1 MPKVLVADD
10 SITVRKVAERLL
22 IEAGMEVAL
31 AASGEE
37 AMAYLST
44 ERPDFVISDV
54 IMPDKSGYDVCRFV
68 RSHSALAETPVLLI
82 SGIVNDE
89 VNRQAV
95 SCRANGV
102 LKKPFQGSSLQERV
116 KELLAKQAEPG
127 AQAAAP
133 EAAESVDQALAA
145 PDSETFGSWAPLAQ
159 TPQSSKAYRITE
171 EQLQAFKQAAARIK
185 ELEAVVEE
193 ERSKSTRLE
202 EQLQQ
207 AQQTLQSASGDNR
220 VAHLEAALREAQ
232 QRVEELA
239 EQAAKANKLERRNQE
254 LEAVVTELQT
264 KAPAMASE
272 CEPGNGHHPG
282 IADLQALLTD
292 QQQRLAD
299 LAHELVQHSDSGER
313 VQALQRSLTEEQT
326 RANEHATRCLD
337 LEQALSRANARVGEL
352 TELLAKIN
360 RLAMGPEDALRIS

>member
-68 RSHSALAETPVLLI
+68 RSHTALASTPVLLI

-89 VNRQAV
+89 VNRQAI

-116 KELLAKQAEPG
+116 KELLAKQAEPD
-127 AQAAAP
+127 AQAAAAP
-133 EAAESVDQALAA
+133 VEEADQAHMT
-145 PDSETFGSWAPLAQ
+145 PDSETLGSWAPQPQ
-159 TPQSSKAYRITE
+159 TSQAKAYRITE
-171 EQLQAFKQAAARIK
+171 EQLQSFKQAAARIK

-193 ERSKSTRLE
+193 ERSKSSRLA

-207 AQQTLQSASGDNR
+207 ASSGNAGSSGENR
-220 VAHLEAALREAQ
+220 VAHLEVALREAQ
-232 QRVEELA
+232 GRVEELA
-239 EQAAKANKLERRNQE
+239 EQAVKVNKLERRNQE
-254 LEAVVTELQT
+254 LEAVVSELQS
-264 KAPAMASE
+264 KPPAMAAE
-272 CEPGNGHHPG
+272 HEPGNGHHPS
-282 IADLQALLTD
+282 IAELQALLSD
-292 QQQRLAD
+292 QQQRLAE
-299 LAHELVQHSDSGER
+299 LAREVVQHGDSGEQ
-313 VQALQRSLTEEQT
+313 VQALERSLNEEQA

-352 TELLAKIN
+352 TELLSKIN

>member
-44 ERPDFVISDV
+44 ERPDFIISDV

-68 RSHSALAETPVLLI
+68 RSHSALSETPVLLI

-116 KELLAKQAEPG
+116 KELLSKQVERETPVS
-127 AQAAAP
+127 AP
-133 EAAESVDQALAA
+133 IDTEATDHA
-145 PDSETFGSWAPLAQ
+145 PATESETFGSWAPQ
-159 TPQSSKAYRITE
+159 TQTAQSSKAYRITE
-171 EQLQAFKQAAARIK
+171 EQLQSFKQAAARIK
-185 ELEAVVEE
+185 ELEASVDE
-193 ERSKSTRLE
+193 ERSKSARLV

-207 AQQTLQSASGDNR
+207 IGGGENR
-220 VAHLEAALREAQ
+220 IAHLEAALRESQ

-239 EQAAKANKLERRNQE
+239 EHAVKVNRLERRNQE
-254 LEAVVTELQT
+254 LEAVVTELQLGASGT
-264 KAPAMASE
+264 SPVAQAPV
-272 CEPGNGHHPG
+272 NDHHPS
-282 IADLQALLTD
+282 IAELQALLTD

-299 LAHELVQHSDSGER
+299 LAHELVKHDDSGAR
-313 VQALQRSLTEEQT
+313 VEALQRSLTDEQM

-352 TELLAKIN
+352 TELLVKIN
-360 RLAMGPEDALRIS
+360 RLATGPEDALRIS

>member
-68 RSHSALAETPVLLI
+68 RSHSALASTPVLLI

-89 VNRQAV
+89 VNRQAI

-116 KELLAKQAEPG
+116 KELLSKQAETD
-127 AQAAAP
+127 ADAP
-133 EAAESVDQALAA
+133 APAAEPADHAQPAS
-145 PDSETFGSWAPLAQ
+145 DSETLGSWTSQAQAPQA
-159 TPQSSKAYRITE
+159 KAYRITE
-171 EQLQAFKQAAARIK
+171 EQLQSFKQSAARIK
-185 ELEAVVEE
+185 ELETVVEE
-193 ERSKSTRLE
+193 ERNKSARLA

-207 AQQTLQSASGDNR
+207 ASSGNAGSSGENR

-232 QRVEELA
+232 GRVEELA
-239 EQAAKANKLERRNQE
+239 EQAVKVNKLERRNQE
-254 LEAVVTELQT
+254 LEAVVSELQS
-264 KAPAMASE
+264 KPPVMVAESE
-272 CEPGNGHHPG
+272 RGNGHHSS
-282 IADLQALLTD
+282 IAELQALLTD

-299 LAHELVQHSDSGER
+299 LARELGQQGDSGER
-313 VQALQRSLTEEQT
+313 VEALQRSLTEEQT

-352 TELLAKIN
+352 TELLTKIN

>member
-68 RSHSALAETPVLLI
+68 RSHSALASTPVLLI

-89 VNRQAV
+89 VNRQAI
-95 SCRANGV
+95 SCRANGERTQPIEGGA
-102 LKKPFQGSSLQERV
+102 LKERV
-116 KELLAKQAEPG
+116 KELLAKLAEPD
-127 AQAAAP
+127 AQDAAP
-133 EAAESVDQALAA
+133 SPAAESAELAV
-145 PDSETFGSWAPLAQ
+145 PDSETLGSWTPQAQ
-159 TPQSSKAYRITE
+159 TPQSKAYRITE
-171 EQLQAFKQAAARIK
+171 EQLQSFKQAAARIK
-185 ELEAVVEE
+185 ELEAAVEE
-193 ERSKSTRLE
+193 ERGKAARLT

-207 AQQTLQSASGDNR
+207 ANSRNSGTSGDNR
-220 VAHLEAALREAQ
+220 VAQLEVALREAQ

-239 EQAAKANKLERRNQE
+239 EQAVKVNKLERRNQE
-254 LEAVVTELQT
+254 LEAVVSELQSN
-264 KAPAMASE
+264 APAM
-272 CEPGNGHHPG
+272 EPEYEAGNGHHPG
-282 IADLQALLTD
+282 IAELQALLTD

-299 LAHELVQHSDSGER
+299 LAHELVQHGDSGER

>member
-68 RSHSALAETPVLLI
+68 RSHTALASTPVLLI

-95 SCRANGV
+95 SCQANGV

-127 AQAAAP
+127 TQAAAVP
-133 EAAESVDQALAA
+133 AAEEADQAHPAL
-145 PDSETFGSWAPLAQ
+145 DSETLGSWSPQGQAPQA
-159 TPQSSKAYRITE
+159 KAYRITE
-171 EQLQAFKQAAARIK
+171 EQLQSFKQAAARIK
-185 ELEAVVEE
+185 ELEAVVDE
-193 ERSKSTRLE
+193 ERSKSARLA

-207 AQQTLQSASGDNR
+207 ASSGNSGSSGENR

-232 QRVEELA
+232 GRVEELA
-239 EQAAKANKLERRNQE
+239 EQAVKVNKLERRNQE
-254 LEAVVTELQT
+254 LETVVSELQS
-264 KAPAMASE
+264 KPPVLAAEP
-272 CEPGNGHHPG
+272 EPGNGHHPG
-282 IADLQALLTD
+282 IAELQALLSD
-292 QQQRLAD
+292 QQQRLAE
-299 LAHELVQHSDSGER
+299 LARELVQHDDSGER
-313 VQALQRSLTEEQT
+313 VEALQRSLTEEQT

-337 LEQALSRANARVGEL
+337 LEQALSHANARVGEL

>member
-44 ERPDFVISDV
+44 ERPDFIISDV

-68 RSHSALAETPVLLI
+68 RSHSALSETPVLLI

-95 SCRANGV
+95 SCRASGV

-116 KELLAKQAEPG
+116 KELLSKPVEHEIPVSTPIDTEATDH
-127 AQAAAP
+127 AP
-133 EAAESVDQALAA
+133 ATE
-145 PDSETFGSWAPLAQ
+145 ETFGSWAPQTQTAQ
-159 TPQSSKAYRITE
+159 SKAYRITE
-171 EQLQAFKQAAARIK
+171 EQLQSFKQAASRIK
-185 ELEAVVEE
+185 ELEATVEE
-193 ERSKSTRLE
+193 ERSKSGRLA

-207 AQQTLQSASGDNR
+207 IGGGENR
-220 VAHLEAALREAQ
+220 IGHLEAALRESQ

-239 EQAAKANKLERRNQE
+239 EQAVKVNRLERRNQE
-254 LEAVVTELQT
+254 LEAVVTELQLG
-264 KAPAMASE
+264 ASGTSPVAQIPE
-272 CEPGNGHHPG
+272 NGHHQS
-282 IADLQALLTD
+282 IAELQALLTD
-292 QQQRLAD
+292 QQQRLAE
-299 LAHELVQHSDSGER
+299 LAHGLVKHDDSGER
-313 VQALQRSLTEEQT
+313 VEALQRSLTDEQM

-352 TELLAKIN
+352 TELLAQIN
-360 RLAMGPEDALRIS
+360 RLATGPEDALRIS